1 MIKIDLPTGDN
12 PIKQIEECLKVIKEI
27 ESLSKKNQ
35 EIKLDFSD
43 IQWILPCSALL
54 LGGKIDEVE
63 KKGIK
68 IGYIFPKNKEV
79 KKYLLDIGFPFGT
92 KKQGETYYPI
102 NHIVSNKDINK
113 EVNDLLESMANKIPK
128 EFGDSIPY
136 LLAELTDNIEQ
147 HSQFTHASIMA
158 QYFPKKK
165 YVDIGILDNGLSI
178 PKVFEENKISFS
190 QDNDAI
196 DKALKGTTTKE
207 EEGLRGY
214 GLSSSKK
221 IIRDLINGILYI
233 ISRKGVKIFEPDL
246 FSKSYEL
253 GKNSLKGTL
262 IYMRLNVPPKRL
274 NIYPYL
280 E

>member
-1 MIKIDLPTGDN
+1 M
-12 PIKQIEECLKVIKEI
+12 
-27 ESLSKKNQ
+27 
-35 EIKLDFSD
+35 
-43 IQWILPCSALL
+43 PCSALL

-63 KKGIK
+63 TNGIK
-68 IGYIFPKNKEV
+68 IDYLSPKNKEV
-79 KKYLLDIGFPFGT
+79 KKYLSDIGFPFGT

-102 NHIVSNKDINK
+102 NHIINNEDINK
-113 EVNDLLESMANKIPK
+113 EVNILLESMANKIPE

-158 QYFPKKK
+158 QYFPRKK

-178 PKVFEENKISFS
+178 PTVFEKNKISFS

-196 DKALKGTTTKE
+196 DKALKGTTTKK
-207 EEGLRGY
+207 EGSRGY

-221 IIRDLINGILYI
+221 IIRDLINGTLHIL
-233 ISRKGVKIFEPDL
+233 SRRGVKIFEPSL

-253 GKNSLKGTL
+253 EKSSLKGTL
-262 IYMRLNVPPKRL
+262 IYMRLNVPL
-274 NIYPYL
+274 SYP
-280 E
+280 EIMSSRQIR